1 MLYKNYARKCE
12 PNSRNFFLGA
22 TITCELRTYFFEE
35 QIMTNFV
42 PLHDRILVRRSED
55 IETSRGGIVLPD
67 NAKEKP
73 LQGLVVAVGEGRWE
87 HGNRVPL
94 PLKEGDRIVFGKYAG
109 TEIKIDEQDYIV
121 LRENEVLGI
130 VSSDVQQVA
139 AA

>member
-1 MLYKNYARKCE
+1 
-12 PNSRNFFLGA
+12 
-22 TITCELRTYFFEE
+22 
-35 QIMTNFV
+35 MTNFV

-55 IETSRGGIVLPD
+55 IETSRGGIILPD

-73 LQGLVVAVGEGRWE
+73 LQGIVLAVGQGRWE
-87 HGNRVPL
+87 DGNRVPV

-109 TEIKIDEQDYIV
+109 TEIKIDEQDYTV

-130 VSSDVQQVA
+130 VSGDVEQVA